1 MSRID
6 YEVSL
11 HWLSR
16 NRGDDEDSAAPGCMP
31 LISVCPRAGRFLP
44 IPTSHRARIKHLERQ
59 VVWNLDGGSVMRSG
73 QLSAARVDQLLEQG
87 GRVVLRSIDQ
97 HAAR

>member
-11 HWLSR
+11 HWLSG
-16 NRGDDEDSAAPGCMP
+16 NGGDYEDSAAAGCMP

-44 IPTSHRARIKHLERQ
+44 IPTRHRARIKHLERQ
-59 VVWNLDGGSVMRSG
+59 VIRNLDGRSVMRSRQQG
-73 QLSAARVDQLLEQG
+73 AACVYQLLEQG